1 MLLYSAQWVIY
12 IKDKMLKRLVLLRFL
27 DNVSSS
33 SSLWQKEGEEEEKWQ
48 QITVVTEWEM
58 WAQVFLFSAVTQNQQ
73 KTFTIQIDSGHSV
86 RLGFTEAEGNG

>member
-1 MLLYSAQWVIY
+1 
-12 IKDKMLKRLVLLRFL
+12 
-27 DNVSSS
+27 
-33 SSLWQKEGEEEEKWQ
+33 
-48 QITVVTEWEM
+48 M